1 MKNNLTKIQE
11 SILILCT
18 LQALL
23 DEYLKCLTKEKDKP
37 DSVLFSIIS
46 SQIIITSCSYLDEW
60 EFLGK
65 LIKVEK
71 ETRIITLRKI
81 TKPVINRINQWK
93 DMRQFRN
100 NMIAH
105 NHRIKKEENSLAI
118 FSMSRNLN
126 CPNSFYDYK
135 LLIGCIFISKNI
147 LLRIFQNEYNKSIP
161 RIKNIEAIKP
171 VNEIKDNKAYK
182 NEFNSLT
189 RDVQTLL
196 DELI

>member
-11 SILILCT
+11 SIFILCT

-81 TKPVINRINQWK
+81 TKPVLNRINQWK

-118 FSMSRNLN
+118 FSMSRHLN
-126 CPNSFYDYK
+126 CPYSFYDYK
-135 LLIGCIFISKNI
+135 LLIGCIFITKNI
-147 LLRIFQNEYNKSIP
+147 LLRIFQNEYNKLIP
-161 RIKNIEAIKP
+161 SIKNIEAIKP

-182 NEFNSLT
+182 NEFDSLT
-189 RDVQTLL
+189 RDVQALL